1 MFYIDFLKD
10 LINGVKR
17 HIKSKDIQHL
27 NVPHYE
33 TLTINHILEKFKNH
47 KEFHEHLP
55 DKQEITKLPK

>member
-1 MFYIDFLKD
+1 MIYIDFLKD
-10 LINGVKR
+10 LFNGVKR
-17 HIKSKDIQHL
+17 HVKSKDIQHL

-55 DKQEITKLPK
+55 EK